1 MNAHKVWSRI
11 LIGVGAPGMLVA
23 AKQIT
28 LTAVLVTLTVMST
41 GCASTLVRVA
51 QGLTTSPEPLGVY
64 PGVRADVSGIVCA
77 PAAAL
82 KEDPFALCLIP
93 LCAVDLPLS
102 AVVDT
107 GLLPLEIRK
116 TMDACPKERS

>member
-1 MNAHKVWSRI
+1 MRR
-11 LIGVGAPGMLVA
+11 
-23 AKQIT
+23 IT
-28 LTAVLVTLTVMST
+28 LTAVLVTLAVVST
-41 GCASTLVRVA
+41 GCASTLIRGA
-51 QGLTTSPEPLGVY
+51 QGLTTSPEPLGAY

-93 LCAVDLPLS
+93 LSAADLPLS

-107 GLLPLEIRK
+107 GLLPFETWKLWSPSAKEPTQKPKK
-116 TMDACPKERS
+116 T